1 MFGSAMSPD
10 KWNRTG
16 GISISAPEQIKA
28 VSPPR
33 ASSLQPLPPVERPTE
48 AHLLIGSATM
58 VPTNSANEDLP
69 FYVYELSMCI
79 IH

>member
-1 MFGSAMSPD
+1 M
-10 KWNRTG
+10 
-16 GISISAPEQIKA
+16 
-28 VSPPR
+28 SPPR

-69 FYVYELSMCI
+69 FYVYELSMY
-79 IH
+79 HPLKD